1 MKDTNTEA
9 QLPQDEV
16 ISKITLVVSERV
28 SDQAISI
35 STQFNKASTTLLVQ
49 SIAYMLDS
57 AFNGNEEAAGEV
69 AGMLPGVVK
78 KYFELKNAD
87 EVQTEPEAPSLD
99 LKDWSDDDIAD
110 KLREL
115 IDTEMNEHGVNFFM
129 RLSSEVARRSLK
141 GESNGNGE
149 GN

>member
-69 AGMLPGVVK
+69 AGMLPDVVQ
-78 KYFELKNAD
+78 KYFELKNQS
-87 EVQTEPEAPSLD
+87 EEQIEPPVVVDVKEM
-99 LKDWSDDDIAD
+99 SDDDIAD
-110 KLREL
+110 ELRDL
-115 IDTEMNEHGVNFFM
+115 IDTEMNKEGVDYFM
-129 RLSSEVARRSLK
+129 KLSSEVARRSIRRV
-141 GESNGNGE
+141 
-149 GN
+149 